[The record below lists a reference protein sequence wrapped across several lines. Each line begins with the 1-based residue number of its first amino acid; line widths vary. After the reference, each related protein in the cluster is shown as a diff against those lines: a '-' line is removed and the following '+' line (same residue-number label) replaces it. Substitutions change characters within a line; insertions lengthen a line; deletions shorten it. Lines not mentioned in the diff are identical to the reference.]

1 MEWTKRSNIHKG
13 LHTRILSLNLHTQI
27 SSIII
32 FVYRFLFS
40 HNSRLRGGKKC
51 VGQLQFLMDDAHEA
65 ELRRIIENRRKR
77 GSLKSS
83 TFDLLSDPSSQPPRR
98 AEHVDTG
105 SSTTGRGSPP
115 RSVAIQSNRTH
126 EPRSGFLH
134 HEASQQQSTQITS
147 NAASSYSLGQ
157 RPPGPSILPRQAS
170 VPSRVSFL
178 NPGAAEEKRLRESQA
193 LQEKKVDQLQEE
205 LRSGLTEIR
214 HALNT
219 VIQEQRPPAPPVPLS
234 YAEPQ
239 GRAEGH
245 SRNVKLQSSYFTNS
259 TTTTTT
265 TVDGPSEQ
273 PRGLKGGSSQ
283 QHLVDT
289 PRAGG
294 KGSYRTEAEPLTRGG
309 LATHPSN
316 FVNGSATTP
325 GRFKSGQ
332 EFHLK
337 NTVPVLDTSVIP
349 GQSLGPAMDS
359 SSRYQ
364 QELRRQSSAA
374 HMQPRNASLF
384 QQQTSS
390 DAQRQHHQ
398 SITSPHHVS
407 QSKPFQPPINIRPFC
422 KTTIDLQSSLTI
434 LSEGEWFYKWDHT
447 GEKVKLRWVWM
458 DHSRRALSWSDK
470 QLRET
475 PMFGP
480 RIPMEEIQRV
490 MTTQITE
497 TDPHGN
503 PRIFYVLL
511 IECASRLLQLGTERR
526 DKLDLWYEALTNL
539 VQGTRQAMNSRVAA
553 SMGSD

>member
-1 MEWTKRSNIHKG
+1 
-13 LHTRILSLNLHTQI
+13 
-27 SSIII
+27 
-32 FVYRFLFS
+32 
-40 HNSRLRGGKKC
+40 
-51 VGQLQFLMDDAHEA
+51 MDDAHEA

-83 TFDLLSDPSSQPPRR
+83 TFDLLSDPLSQPPQR
-98 AEHVDTG
+98 ADHVDTG

-115 RSVAIQSNRTH
+115 RSVAIQSSKTD

-134 HEASQQQSTQITS
+134 KESSQRLSTQITS

-219 VIQEQRPPAPPVPLS
+219 VIQEQRHGPPAPPVPLS

-283 QHLVDT
+283 HLVDT

-294 KGSYRTEAEPLTRGG
+294 KGSYRTEADPLTRGG

-384 QQQTSS
+384 PQPFSDPPRQQ
-390 DAQRQHHQ
+390 HQ
-398 SITSPHHVS
+398 SIPLAHHAN

-511 IECASRLLQLGTERR
+511 IECASRFFQLGTERR